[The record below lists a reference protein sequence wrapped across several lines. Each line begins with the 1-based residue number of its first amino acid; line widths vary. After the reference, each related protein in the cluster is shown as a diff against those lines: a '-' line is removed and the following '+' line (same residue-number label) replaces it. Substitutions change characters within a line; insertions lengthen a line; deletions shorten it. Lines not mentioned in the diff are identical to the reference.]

1 MNSNDAVFFDSIITN
16 KNTTM
21 DTKALRQKIL
31 DLAIH
36 GKLVPQDPNDEPASV
51 LLERIKAEKERLIK
65 EGKIK
70 RSKKSAKSSDT
81 PHYPYLLPNG
91 WEWCNLEDIVCEL
104 KYGTSEKSLSV
115 GKIAV
120 LRMGNITNVGTI
132 DYSNLVYS
140 SNNEDIKLYSLE
152 KDDLLFN
159 RTNSSEWVGKT
170 AIYKKEQP
178 AIYAGYLIRIRP
190 ILIFSDYLN
199 TVMNSSYYRNWCY
212 NVKTDAVNQSNINAQ
227 KLSQLMIPIPPLK
240 EQERIVVE
248 VAKWIS
254 LIDTIKNSKEDLQT
268 TIKQAKSKIL
278 NLAIHGK
285 LVPQDPNDEPAIELL
300 KRINPDFTP
309 CDNGHYT
316 FDVPSGWITTNLGSI
331 FNVVSAK
338 RILKSDWKHSGVPFY
353 RAREIAKL
361 SIYGL
366 VDNELYISEEH
377 YNSLKEKFPVPKAS
391 DIMISAVGTIG
402 KCYIV
407 KESDKFYYKD
417 ASVLCL
423 CNDYQINAKYIYHI
437 MRSEYMLKQM
447 YDNSK
452 GTTVDTI
459 TIEKAKQYIL
469 PLPPLAEQQRIVAKI
484 EETFSIFDGIQNSL
498 EA

>member
-1 MNSNDAVFFDSIITN
+1 
-16 KNTTM
+16 M

-36 GKLVPQDPNDEPASV
+36 GKLEPQDPTDEPASV

-391 DIMISAVGTIG
+391 DIMISAIGTIG

-423 CNDYQINAKYIYHI
+423 CNDYQINTKYIYHI

>member
-1 MNSNDAVFFDSIITN
+1 
-16 KNTTM
+16 M

-285 LVPQDPNDEPAIELL
+285 LVPQDLNDEPAIELL

-309 CDNGHYT
+309 CDNGHYP
-316 FDVPSGWITTNLGSI
+316 VGWIETILGELFSHNTGKALNSSNKEGIFKDYLTTS
-331 FNVVSAK
+331 NVYWNKFDFTAIKQMPFKESELNKCTVTKGDLLVCEGGDIGRSAIWNYDYDICIQNHIHRLRPK
-338 RILKSDWKHSGVPFY
+338 IDLCVPFY
-353 RAREIAKL
+353 YYTFA
-361 SIYGL
+361 Y
-366 VDNELYISEEH
+366 
-377 YNSLKEKFPVPKAS
+377 LKENNL
-391 DIMISAVGTIG
+391 IG
-402 KCYIV
+402 GKGIGLLGL
-407 KESDKFYYKD
+407 S
-417 ASVLCL
+417 S
-423 CNDYQINAKYIYHI
+423 NALHK
-437 MRSEYMLKQM
+437 
-447 YDNSK
+447 
-452 GTTVDTI
+452 
-459 TIEKAKQYIL
+459 IEM
-469 PLPPLAEQQRIVAKI
+469 PLPPLAEQQRIVQKI
-484 EETFSIFDGIQNSL
+484 EELFSVLDNIQNAL
-498 EA
+498 EV

>member
-1 MNSNDAVFFDSIITN
+1 
-16 KNTTM
+16 M

-159 RTNSSEWVGKT
+159 RTNSSEWVGKM